1 MTKFMLNYN
10 FIAVRKE
17 KVDWCLM
24 KKLFDD
30 FNHFTLEYSTSD
42 NHRRTNIR
50 GQLEWVSLLHL
61 GLDKK
66 GLRIVREEGTER
78 DWKDCRAEPIF
89 MYILPT
95 SRAYSFYTFPTSL
108 VYFIGVN
115 LFVNEL

>member
-1 MTKFMLNYN
+1 
-10 FIAVRKE
+10 
-17 KVDWCLM
+17 M

-78 DWKDCRAEPIF
+78 D
-89 MYILPT
+89 
-95 SRAYSFYTFPTSL
+95 
-108 VYFIGVN
+108 
-115 LFVNEL
+115 